1 MGGCILY
8 SFGGVWGDGGTPP
21 NRGGFRHFSHFCTFL
36 KKLKKPIFMKIKNNV
51 KNNIKIRKKYIGH
64 LTGKTAFLTILGDFR
79 GFLTI
84 VKT

>member
-1 MGGCILY
+1 
-8 SFGGVWGDGGTPP
+8 
-21 NRGGFRHFSHFCTFL
+21 
-36 KKLKKPIFMKIKNNV
+36 MKIKNNV
-51 KNNIKIRKKYIGH
+51 KNSIKIRKKYIGH